1 LRKTTAAIVGL
12 ALLLVVPG
20 WSSSR
25 ENRLPAAVEAV
36 LSKPARLE
44 VLSLEPEAGERKLAG
59 E

>member
-1 LRKTTAAIVGL
+1 MRKTTAAIVGL

-44 VLSLEPEAGERKLAG
+44 VLSLEPEAG
-59 E
+59 